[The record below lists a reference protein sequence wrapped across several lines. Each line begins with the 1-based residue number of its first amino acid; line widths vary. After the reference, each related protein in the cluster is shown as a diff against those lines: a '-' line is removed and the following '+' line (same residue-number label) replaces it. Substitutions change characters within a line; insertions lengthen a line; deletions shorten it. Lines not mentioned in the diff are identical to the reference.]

1 MVIKMIINQ
10 EIARKIKVI
19 SLGAFGVVS
28 SLLVFYFFNQLLTEI
43 TLASVFLVVVF
54 VWLFLVMIS
63 LQVFFLSEFRDI
75 IILAIIEGVMPFLI
89 FSSLIYPETNYLVVG
104 GILVFVFLLILGL
117 KHGFNLLKNSL
128 KIPIIPVAHRII
140 PKVVMGFLIFFSVI
154 SYSYF
159 FQQGHLSSGTA
170 QKIFNR
176 SLNSALPLLQIW
188 FPEVTFDTEV
198 DEAILEITE
207 SQIQQSRLELLKEGI
222 KLDDLNL
229 TAKED
234 LVSQTS
240 SRVREVAEKIF
251 GEIIPGQTLRE
262 ALYGAFNERILSLPG
277 SAKTILE
284 IGTIVIFFF
293 ALKAMAFILYIP
305 AEITVLLIFKLLL
318 LLRFAN
324 VKLEDQSKEVITI

>member
-1 MVIKMIINQ
+1 MIINR
-10 EIARKIKVI
+10 EIARRIKVI
-19 SLGAFGVVS
+19 SLGVFGVVS
-28 SLLVFYFFNQLLTEI
+28 SLLAFYFFNQFLVEI
-43 TLASVFLVVVF
+43 TLASAFLVVVF
-54 VWLFLVMIS
+54 VWLFLVIVS
-63 LQVFFLSEFRDI
+63 LQVFFLSEFKDI
-75 IILAIIEGVMPFLI
+75 IILAIMEGIMPFLI
-89 FSSLIYPETNYLVVG
+89 FSSYVYPETNYLVVG
-104 GILVFVFLLILGL
+104 GILVFVLLLILGL

-140 PKVVMGFLIFFSVI
+140 PKVVMGLLIFSSVI

-159 FQQGHLSSGTA
+159 FQQDHFSSGTA
-170 QKIFNR
+170 QKVFNR
-176 SLNSALPLLQIW
+176 SLNYALPVLQIW
-188 FPEVTFDTEV
+188 FPEVTFDTEI
-198 DEAILEITE
+198 DKAILEITE
-207 SQIQQSRLELLKEGI
+207 SQIQQSKLELLREGI

-234 LVSQTS
+234 LIIQTS
-240 SRVREVAEKIF
+240 SRVRGIAEKIF

-262 ALYGAFNERILSLPG
+262 ALYSTVSESILGLPG

-284 IGTIVIFFF
+284 IGTIIIFFF

-324 VKLEDQSKEVITI
+324 IKLEDKSKEIIAL